1 MLPITLAKGV
11 VNMLNDQSISPAA
24 ELDYAPTLER
34 VDIEDTRIV
43 VAPGNTTSNILNRSG
58 DRVFQRSVSVA
69 IVALCAPNDD
79 AKIETLIG
87 LCQTIGDL
95 VARNRPLFDNDDPI
109 GVTAISVDHDP
120 LYDPERLRGGVFL
133 GVVTGSYTP

>member
-43 VAPGNTTSNILNRSG
+43 VAPGNTTSNILMEFDVHTASG
-58 DRVFQRSVSVA
+58 
-69 IVALCAPNDD
+69 
-79 AKIETLIG
+79 KI
-87 LCQTIGDL
+87 QN
-95 VARNRPLFDNDDPI
+95 ARPLDSEIWENWTVVNTTYEK
-109 GVTAISVDHDP
+109 GMLLQLRQGKTAVMTLKYPVINIINK
-120 LYDPERLRGGVFL
+120 
-133 GVVTGSYTP
+133 